1 MSELAVGDYVQV
13 GPAQFSEVFMFTHK
27 VSDGFYAFLRIATDD
42 GPAITLSSTHYLY
55 VNTSLVP
62 AETVLVGDTLTL
74 AEGRQST
81 VIQIDKLEQLGLFN
95 PQTLQG
101 NIVVDGILASTYTT
115 AITPVVAHASLQAL
129 RSIYRATGWS
139 TRFIDATIP
148 TWLGNMISL
157 SPIFHSAVASVE

>member
-27 VSDGFYAFLRIATDD
+27 VSDGFHAFLRIATDD

-55 VNTSLVP
+55 VNASLVP
-62 AETVLVGDTLTL
+62 AEAVRVGDMLTL
-74 AEGRQST
+74 AEGRKSA
-81 VIQIDKLEQLGLFN
+81 VVQIDKLEQLGLFN

-115 AITPVVAHASLQAL
+115 AITPVFAHASLQAL

-139 TRFIDATIP
+139 TSVINATIP
-148 TWLGNMISL
+148 TWLGNVISP
-157 SPIFHSAVASVE
+157 SQISYKGAACAY